1 MAEDNGDKGDLR
13 TKSAREAIEVLT
25 NKLTGY
31 NRRDTTRQ
39 NKILE
44 QQQTSSEKLIDY
56 LKHLRIVNSKT
67 NNFKINKL
75 QTKRKQKQKAKNK
88 I

>member
-1 MAEDNGDKGDLR
+1 MAEDNGDTGDLR

-25 NKLTGY
+25 TKLVGH

-44 QQQTSSEKLIDY
+44 QQTATSQKLDS
-56 LKHLRIVNSKT
+56 LLEAFTDS
-67 NNFKINKL
+67 
-75 QTKRKQKQKAKNK
+75 QKQDAEFQNSASCF
-88 I
+88 